1 VSVAPNMT
9 LRSPFDQASDAA
21 SAQYGQHR
29 TIGTRYCLRECGKA
43 QAARECRRR
52 DGQDQM

>member
-29 TIGTRYCLRECGKA
+29 TIGT
-43 QAARECRRR
+43 
-52 DGQDQM
+52 